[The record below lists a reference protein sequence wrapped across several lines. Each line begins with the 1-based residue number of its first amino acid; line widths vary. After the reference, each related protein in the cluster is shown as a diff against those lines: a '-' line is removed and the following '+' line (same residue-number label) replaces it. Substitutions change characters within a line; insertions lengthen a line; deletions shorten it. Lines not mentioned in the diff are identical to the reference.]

1 MSVLR
6 ALALPARLIRRSR
19 SIPPLWKA
27 CWGKAEITGDLPA
40 VFELTIEH
48 FARQNGGEILT
59 DAADPAQSLDRSAGH
74 VVLCHQRLFA
84 FSFHFTNHLQRH
96 REPAPQTVHLS
107 TQKGRHRAAVSGPHL
122 LHVLFP

>member
-19 SIPPLWKA
+19 SIPPLWKR

-40 VFELTIEH
+40 VFERAIEH
-48 FARQNGGEILT
+48 FARQNGGEIFT

-74 VVLCHQRLFA
+74 IVLCLQSLFA
-84 FSFHFTNHLQRH
+84 FGFHLADHIQCH
-96 REPAPQTVHLS
+96 RVPAPQTVHLG
-107 TQKGRHRAAVSGPHL
+107 TQKGRDWAAVSGPHL
-122 LHVLFP
+122 FHALFP